1 VPGPVVAAAARAA
14 ASEAASATVGT
25 AARQALLR
33 RAFRAGAR
41 EAAGRGGGPS
51 FFQRVRGSIW
61 EIQGWDA
68 LFDKYLPRITH
79 TVTVRAVGGKQCPL
93 NTVVHLALATTF
105 GCIRFE
111 PAGFASSAIKVEV
124 SHTANA
130 VVVQYAYSTISA
142 LQVAQT
148 VDRRLKR
155 IFTDP
160 SERRLVS
167 RAVTLPFGPAQSR
180 AVAPSLEEG
189 MKQVGDN
196 TGSTGSSVFDIAV
209 GIGAGIGRG
218 LGGWKAGP
226 NVANVTPDT
235 NGRPPDIPNNDV
247 RRNKV
252 GEENAKKRRA
262 REDQRARMNF
272 LGNAFGLDAVYDLGR
287 TNIRASPPS
296 TMLDTSDPAD
306 RPEPLKGMIG
316 KVVLTRLPAANP
328 QPPAAFG
335 NDLRTL
341 VAQALYDPGVR
352 PPVPLTAYGPPTA
365 DPDTLARA

>member
-1 VPGPVVAAAARAA
+1 MPGPVVATAARAA
-14 ASEAASATVGT
+14 ASEATSATVST
-25 AARQALLR
+25 AARRALVR
-33 RAFRAGAR
+33 RAYRAGLR
-41 EAAGRGGGPS
+41 GAAGRGPS
-51 FFQRVRGSIW
+51 LLSRVTEPIW
-61 EIQGWDA
+61 AIQGYDA

-124 SHTANA
+124 SHTQNA

-155 IFTDP
+155 VFTDP

-196 TGSTGSSVFDIAV
+196 LGSTGSSVFDIAV
-209 GIGAGIGRG
+209 GIGKG

-226 NVANVTPDT
+226 NVANVTPDA
-235 NGRPPDIPNNDV
+235 NGRPPDIPDNDV

-365 DPDTLARA
+365 DAETLRQA